1 MLGRIFFNLIYGV
14 PITILGLLLTLL
26 TLALTST
33 RQTCSNCC
41 CTCFT
46 LPRVEYGV
54 LLPSK
59 PLAHFVLGANGKP
72 KRVPEDEEVKIE
84 ETEMVANEEAT
95 AIEQDAEMVEL
106 VANQAE
112 DNHEMDMKV

>member
-1 MLGRIFFNLIYGV
+1 M
-14 PITILGLLLTLL
+14 
-26 TLALTST
+26 
-33 RQTCSNCC
+33 
-41 CTCFT
+41 
-46 LPRVEYGV
+46 EYGV

-72 KRVPEDEEVKIE
+72 KRVPEDEEVKIK

-95 AIEQDAEMVEL
+95 AIEQDAEMVKL